1 MIILYL
7 YSYSKIR
14 AVCQELLLIHS
25 NTFLDI
31 SPTVILYVSI
41 NMYESLNLTYNKY
54 A

>member
-14 AVCQELLLIHS
+14 TVCQELLLIHS
-25 NTFLDI
+25 NTFLGI

-41 NMYESLNLTYNKY
+41 NMYEGLNLANNKY